1 MKVKEVDRTA
11 NIAWSPQTQHPIYL
25 AAGTAAQQLD
35 ASFSTNSNL
44 EIYGLNLSES
54 GHDMPCL
61 ASLPVEQRYHCVVW
75 GGSGMAEGTT
85 PAGLIVGGAD
95 RGMISMYDAAKLIK
109 GEDNAL
115 VFSKDKHTGPV
126 TALDFNPFQSNLL
139 ASGGSES
146 ELYIWDVNKLG
157 TPMTPGAKSQPLDDV
172 RCVAWN
178 RQVQH
183 ILASTFSSR
192 CVVWDLRKN
201 DPIIKVSDSTSRM
214 RCKVVSWHPDVA
226 TQLCIASED
235 DHTPVIQIWDLR
247 LASSPLK
254 TLEGHHK
261 GVLSVAWCQADSD
274 LLLSCGKDNR
284 ILVWNP
290 NSGPGEIVAE
300 LPTSNQ
306 WSFDVSWC
314 PRNPAMIAS
323 ASFDGRVSIYS
334 LMGGQ
339 QQVQPSTS
347 VSDSFGPG
355 LGEVPQPQQQQA
367 PQVTCQLKSPPKW
380 LRRPCGATFGF
391 GGRLVSFETVPGAGG
406 APGKPAVYISSV
418 VTEPQLVEA
427 SAKLETSLKEG
438 NLAEF
443 CEAKL
448 ATLGD
453 DGDKARLWQFIGASF
468 GQNCDQEFIKLL
480 GINLEELSD
489 QLKALI
495 KPIQDNDAED
505 VVEKVAGLDVNDEFE
520 MIAAQAVA
528 APEVSPALT
537 TLDQQFSLTR
547 DLSTDQGQ
555 LTAALLAG
563 DIELAVDLAI
573 KQNRFAEAL
582 ILSIRGGQDLLLR
595 TRARYFQ
602 QAAGSGADVSSVAL
616 IEAVAMGSW
625 AKVVEHCVLSSW
637 REVLAALVT
646 YTDTETKQ
654 TLSGCLADRLAAAG
668 GENVVSGLLCYMV
681 AGDLEKVVSCWLKVV
696 GEVGSPAS
704 LQELV
709 EVVVLARAAVQT
721 RGMAGSGLPGGQ
733 LSAALAQYA
742 TLLAGQGSLATA
754 LSYLGEEG
762 VGGDQELQDLRER
775 LQKALVRTQ
784 PATAAVTRPAQHQA
798 RSVGAASAASQS
810 QRSSFSHSLP
820 GRPDSRRQSV
830 EPQFSNF
837 NTGLPSQAQAPAFT
851 QPSYGGYSQP
861 PATQPQYTGFTPA
874 PANYGAPPQPYTAP
888 APPPTE
894 SVPTFQPPPS
904 DQATSPTSGNPLLRR
919 NRALDPSIA
928 PGQHGS
934 QFGYMQPQQPTQF
947 MQPQQPTQFMQ
958 PQQPATYSEPAPTQP
973 TMFTPESTP
982 AYPQQGAGLP
992 QAHVPDQPGPGFT
1005 PAVSSGSGWNDP
1017 PPMMISRP
1025 ATTQQPPVS
1034 SAADPITHPIFGTA
1048 APEPAPTPATVPG
1061 WSGFQPAPTPGYPP
1075 QQPVSSIGG
1084 YQGFQPSQPA
1094 NQPQPE
1100 PPSPEPAPA
1109 PAPIPAEHQVIQ
1121 DTLET
1126 LRSKCQQAAAHPQV
1140 RRKLEDVS
1148 LKLDILYDKLR
1159 KSVLSPTTLQGL
1171 HTILQHIWQYDYQA
1185 CMQVISGLI
1194 AGGSFAE
1201 MSDFMPGVKV
1211 LLQVAQQQG
1220 VYVEYQK

>member
-1 MKVKEVDRTA
+1 VDRTA
-11 NIAWSPQTQHPIYL
+11 NIAWSPQSQVPIYL

-61 ASLPVEQRYHCVVW
+61 ASLPVEQRFHKVVW
-75 GGSGMAEGTT
+75 GASGMAERTT

-126 TALDFNPFQSNLL
+126 AALDFNPFQSNLL

-323 ASFDGRVSIYS
+323 ASFDGRVSLYS

-339 QQVQPSTS
+339 QQVQPSNK

-355 LGEVPQPQQQQA
+355 LGEVPGQPQHT

-391 GGRLVSFETVPGAGG
+391 GGKLVSFETIPGANG
-406 APGKPAVYISSV
+406 ASAKPAVYISSV

-427 SAKLETSLKEG
+427 SSKLETSLKEG

-443 CEAKL
+443 CDAKL
-448 ATLGD
+448 ATLGNE
-453 DGDKARLWQFIGASF
+453 GDKAKLWQFIGASF
-468 GQNCDQEFIKLL
+468 GENCDQQFIKLL
-480 GINLEELSD
+480 GINLDELSG
-489 QLKALI
+489 QLKTLL
-495 KPIQDNDAED
+495 KPSTEPAVED
-505 VVEKVAGLDVNDEFE
+505 VVTEKIAGLEVTDATDEFE
-520 MIAAQAVA
+520 MIAAQSVA
-528 APEVSPALT
+528 APEEIPPLT
-537 TLDQQFSLTR
+537 TLDQEFSLTK
-547 DLSTDQGQ
+547 DLATDQGQ
-555 LTAALLAG
+555 ITAALLAG
-563 DIELAVDLAI
+563 NIELAVDLAI

-582 ILSIRGGQDLLLR
+582 ILSIRGGQDLLLK

-602 QAAGSGADVSSVAL
+602 KAAGEGTDVSSVAL

-625 AKVVEHCVLSSW
+625 DKLVEHCGLDSW

-646 YTDTETKQ
+646 YTDTDTKQ
-654 TLSGCLADRLAAAG
+654 ALAGCLADRLAAAG
-668 GENVVSGLLCYMV
+668 GENVVNGLLCYMV
-681 AGDLEKVVSCWLKVV
+681 AGDLEKVVSSWLGVV
-696 GEVGSPAS
+696 GEVGTPAS

-721 RGMAGSGLPGGQ
+721 RGMTGVGLPGGQ

-762 VGGDQELQDLRER
+762 VGGDQELQQLRER
-775 LQKALVRTQ
+775 LQKALARAQ
-784 PATAAVTRPAQHQA
+784 PASGVQPRQNQQQPLSRTGSSGIQGATRA
-798 RSVGAASAASQS
+798 
-810 QRSSFSHSLP
+810 SFSHSLP
-820 GRPDSRRQSV
+820 QGRDSRRQSV
-830 EPQFSNF
+830 EPQFNNF
-837 NTGLPSQAQAPAFT
+837 NTGLPSSQAST
-851 QPSYGGYSQP
+851 GYNQPSFGYNQP
-861 PATQPQYTGFTPA
+861 PATQQPYNQPPVPSQPSYTGFTPA
-874 PANYGAPPQPYTAP
+874 PSNYGVPPQSSYTAP
-888 APPPTE
+888 APPVDP
-894 SVPTFQPPPS
+894 VPTFQPPPS
-904 DQATSPTSGNPLLRR
+904 DMTTSPSSANPLLRR

-928 PGQHGS
+928 PGQPGS
-934 QFGYMQPQQPTQF
+934 QFGYMQPTQPSQF
-947 MQPQQPTQFMQ
+947 MQPQAPN
-958 PQQPATYSEPAPTQP
+958 AYEPAPTQP
-973 TMFTPESTP
+973 TMFTPDTTP
-982 AYPQQGAGLP
+982 AFNQPAPGPGLPPP

-1005 PAVSSGSGWNDP
+1005 PAVSSGAGWNDP
-1017 PPMMISRP
+1017 PPMMIARP
-1025 ATTQQPPVS
+1025 TPSQPSVS
-1034 SAADPITHPIFGTA
+1034 SAADPITHPIFGAA
-1048 APEPAPTPATVPG
+1048 APEPTPAPAPVPG
-1061 WSGFQPAPTPGYPP
+1061 WSGFQPAPTPGFQGQ
-1075 QQPVSSIGG
+1075 QQPTQG
-1084 YQGFQPSQPA
+1084 YQGFQPSEPA
-1094 NQPQPE
+1094 NQPAPE
-1100 PPSPEPAPA
+1100 PPAPEPAP
-1109 PAPIPAEHQVIQ
+1109 PAPIPTEHQVIQ
-1121 DTLET
+1121 DTFES

-1159 KSVLSPTTLQGL
+1159 KQVLSPATLQGL
-1171 HTILQHIWQYDYQA
+1171 HTILSHIWQYDYQS